1 MGEKYLS
8 SNSEL
13 LVGNSIEGIDEW
25 LFVLNGES
33 VRDRN
38 PPGVLVV
45 TAFLQVIPSGCVH
58 NEKSSKGTIPENELL
73 NSVRNFLYTCLCS
86 SCIENFVFQYKAYY
100 SFGVKFSG
108 EIYWSLCVVWNFYL
122 FDEFSNHK
130 MRGLPQKER
139 ANDVGDEFD
148 EKIRVSI

>member
-38 PPGVLVV
+38 PLGVLVV

-86 SCIENFVFQYKAYY
+86 SCIENFVFQYKAYC
-100 SFGVKFSG
+100 SFGVKNSLEKYIYHYVLF
-108 EIYWSLCVVWNFYL
+108 EIFTYSTSSQIITWEAYL
-122 FDEFSNHK
+122 KKNGQ
-130 MRGLPQKER
+130 MM
-139 ANDVGDEFD
+139 
-148 EKIRVSI
+148 